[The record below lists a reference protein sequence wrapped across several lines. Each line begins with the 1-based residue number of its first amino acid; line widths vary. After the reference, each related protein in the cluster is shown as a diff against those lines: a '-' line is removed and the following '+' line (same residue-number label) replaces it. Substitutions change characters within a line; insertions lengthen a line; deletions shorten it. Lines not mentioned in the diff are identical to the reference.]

1 LSFVTRDRIE
11 PLIPAITRECL
22 KMAHKNGLG
31 KDCVQDFWLKVTLG
45 FLPDSEFQEMKAKD
59 KELVR
64 FLINDLEPKIRLTA
78 NLCKRFK
85 SHMID
90 EIRKLGR
97 KKRSTTDSASRL
109 TDNLV
114 LIDNEFS
121 DSDLTDLLQ
130 IYHKLDNDD
139 KLVFLVEYFKS
150 IQIRKKWEANVG
162 GDISYLKMTEYFGVE
177 FQNYSEVEIFLGSP
191 SYRNY
196 CKMRDELFE
205 RIKSLNIDLDTR
217 NTQLFKC
224 NSECQAISESV

>member
-1 LSFVTRDRIE
+1 MSFVTLDKIE
-11 PLIPAITRECL
+11 PLIQQITRECL

-31 KDCVQDFWLKVTLG
+31 KDCVQDFWLKVSLG
-45 FLPDSEFQEMKAKD
+45 FLPDSEFQEMKKKD

-130 IYHKLDNDD
+130 IYHKLDNND

-205 RIKSLNIDLDTR
+205 RIKSLKLDLDTR
-217 NTQLFKC
+217 VFEC
-224 NSECQAISESV
+224 NSECQAIPASV